1 MRFQL
6 LDGHSGSFSL
16 ASLRRGFTPMTPP
29 ALRVTTRM
37 QVGLRIHQCSNR
49 KKSMR
54 FKVTLVPGV
63 LGVPNGS
70 TMTPGEGRNRKLNSE
85 LANGR
90 LAAGLN
96 GLRNKRIF
104 VSMQLDHYYVKA
116 N

>member
-1 MRFQL
+1 MF
-6 LDGHSGSFSL
+6 H
-16 ASLRRGFTPMTPP
+16 
-29 ALRVTTRM
+29 
-37 QVGLRIHQCSNR
+37 R
-49 KKSMR
+49 KKSTR

-96 GLRNKRIF
+96 GLKNKRIF
-104 VSMQLDHYYVKA
+104 VPMDLDQYGVKA
-116 N
+116 S

>member
-1 MRFQL
+1 MF
-6 LDGHSGSFSL
+6 H
-16 ASLRRGFTPMTPP
+16 
-29 ALRVTTRM
+29 
-37 QVGLRIHQCSNR
+37 R
-49 KKSMR
+49 KKSTR

-96 GLRNKRIF
+96 GLKNKIILT
-104 VSMQLDHYYVKA
+104 SMDLDHGVKA

>member
-1 MRFQL
+1 MR
-6 LDGHSGSFSL
+6 DVP
-16 ASLRRGFTPMTPP
+16 TK
-29 ALRVTTRM
+29 
-37 QVGLRIHQCSNR
+37 

-54 FKVTLVPGV
+54 LKVTLVPGV

-96 GLRNKRIF
+96 GLKNKIILI
-104 VSMQLDHYYVKA
+104 SMDLDHYGVKA
-116 N
+116 KLIAGHDGDHRYVLPGAVSKFPVPG